1 MAIAR
6 SLKNYLEEQGVQY
19 DVVRHVHTESSTHTA
34 AAAHVPGD
42 WLAKSVLV
50 ADEEGCL
57 LVVVPSSHR
66 VQLGELDRQL
76 ERKLMRWR
84 SANQLGN

>member
-34 AAAHVPGD
+34 AEAHVPGD
-42 WLAKSVLV
+42 R
-50 ADEEGCL
+50 
-57 LVVVPSSHR
+57 VPRSRTRRTHFWSSF
-66 VQLGELDRQL
+66 VIVN
-76 ERKLMRWR
+76 
-84 SANQLGN
+84 A